1 MKTTASP
8 SIWSRLGLRF
18 QLAVLVTAVVAVM
31 GLLLGTLWTWKSQ
44 QILDQELRQRG
55 HALAQMAAEGGRFA
69 TFTEQAS
76 SLRPLLAGIVHDDE
90 VVYGV
95 FANAEGEV
103 IARQVDEEFEGNL
116 EAILRRARAGMGFV
130 LPFTHQGADF
140 YDIHAPVRIVTGR
153 AGGEA
158 LSDGGLE
165 PLGGMGDEIDLFD
178 TGPGPSAIPA
188 EEVEE
193 LVGTVHVG
201 ISLARLKHETM
212 RTVLWTAGLTMLIV
226 ALAIGVALVA
236 AGRIFRPVVR
246 MVELANGIARGDYSQ
261 TIQVER
267 SDELGSLAEAFRQMQ
282 ENLQAVASQARA
294 IAEGDLTRKV
304 EGEGDLAEAFNR
316 MVESLAGLVGQIK
329 KAGVQIAGTS
339 NKILAASR
347 QQEDGSQHQAASI
360 SQTTTTMDELLA
372 ASRQIAASS
381 DAVVEIAEQTLA
393 SAKAGQGAVE
403 ETIEGMEEIRRNNAR
418 TAEQILALAEK
429 NQQIG
434 AIVEIIDEIAD
445 KTDLLALNAA
455 IEGAKA
461 GEAGKGFAIVAT
473 EMRALA
479 ENVVDS
485 TKEIRDLIS
494 EIQKASRASVQAT
507 ESQMKTTDS
516 GMRLAVGTGE
526 QLQRILEMV
535 EQTSEAARQI
545 SLATQQQRTGTEQV
559 VHSMADIAGIAKQNV
574 QGSSDT
580 TESAMKL
587 SNLADG
593 FRRAISRFHLGGE
606 GDDDDAGREE
616 PDHAAESW

>member
-1 MKTTASP
+1 
-8 SIWSRLGLRF
+8 
-18 QLAVLVTAVVAVM
+18 
-31 GLLLGTLWTWKSQ
+31 
-44 QILDQELRQRG
+44 
-55 HALAQMAAEGGRFA
+55 
-69 TFTEQAS
+69 
-76 SLRPLLAGIVHDDE
+76 
-90 VVYGV
+90 
-95 FANAEGEV
+95 
-103 IARQVDEEFEGNL
+103 
-116 EAILRRARAGMGFV
+116 
-130 LPFTHQGADF
+130 
-140 YDIHAPVRIVTGR
+140 
-153 AGGEA
+153 
-158 LSDGGLE
+158 
-165 PLGGMGDEIDLFD
+165 MGDEVNLFD
-178 TGPGPSAIPA
+178 TGAGPSSVPA

-236 AGRIFRPVVR
+236 AGRIFRPVIQ
-246 MVELANGIARGDYSQ
+246 MVELADGIARGDYSQ

-267 SDELGSLAEAFRQMQ
+267 TDELGSLAAAFRQMQ

-316 MVESLAGLVGQIK
+316 MVESLADLVGQIK
-329 KAGVQIAGTS
+329 KAGVHIAGAS

-372 ASRQIAASS
+372 ASKQIAASS
-381 DAVVEIAEQTLA
+381 DAAAEIAEQTLA
-393 SAKAGQGAVE
+393 SAKTGQEAVE
-403 ETIEGMEEIRRNNAR
+403 EATEGMDEIRRNNAR

-485 TKEIRDLIS
+485 TKEIREIIS

-535 EQTSEAARQI
+535 EQTTEAARQI

-559 VHSMADIAGIAKQNV
+559 VHSMADIARIAKLNV

-606 GDDDDAGREE
+606 DDEDDAARDE
-616 PDHAAESW
+616 PDRAAEIW